1 MAENSISRR
10 RFLAASGGLGTS
22 LLAAL
27 ARPAETAQPRRRAGR
42 FVRTLTL
49 GDGPGSNRPPLN
61 QLVGSGLDARL
72 FTDLSG
78 LAAGA
83 MITPNDHFYVRTE
96 CPIGAAA
103 IHEWMLALGG
113 DVRRPQ
119 TLRFDTLERLV
130 SPMGTHLLECAGNT
144 NPNNY
149 GLMSVARW
157 DGIPLGALLDRIRP
171 VSPTSRV
178 LVAGVDDDQHPSR
191 TSTPGASWIFSRVE
205 LERARAFLATRMNG
219 APLPP
224 HHGAPIRLVVPG
236 WYGCAC
242 IKWVNR
248 IDLVAD
254 GAEATSQMR
263 EFAARTHQA
272 SDATRAREFSPAVID
287 VAAVPVRVEQW
298 AIDGR
303 PVYRIIGI
311 VWGGSVPTR
320 TLQIRFRTDGL
331 WVDVSDYRPPQSTA
345 TWSLWSH
352 DWRPAEPGRYQ
363 VVLRTKDPG
372 VRTRRLDLFFYVRS
386 VEITET

>member
-1 MAENSISRR
+1 MADNPISRR
-10 RFLAASGGLGTS
+10 RFLAASGGVGTS
-22 LLAAL
+22 LFAAL
-27 ARPAETAQPRRRAGR
+27 ASHAEGQPRPTGR

-49 GDGPGSNRPPLN
+49 GNAPGSNNPPLN
-61 QLVGSGLDARL
+61 QRLGAGLDARL

-83 MITPNDHFYVRTE
+83 MVTPNEHFFIRTE
-96 CPIGAAA
+96 SPVGADTIRA
-103 IHEWMLALGG
+103 WTLALGG

-119 TLRFDTLERLV
+119 TLRLDALERLV
-130 SPMGTHLLECAGNT
+130 APMGTHLLECAGNT

-157 DGIPLGALLDRIRP
+157 DGIPLGALLDRAQPASR
-171 VSPTSRV
+171 SSRV
-178 LVAGVDDDQHPSR
+178 LVAGVDDEQHPSR
-191 TSTPGASWIFSRVE
+191 TSTPGASWIFSRDE
-205 LERARAFLATRMNG
+205 LERARAFLATHMNG

-224 HHGAPIRLVVPG
+224 HHGAPLRLVVPG

-242 IKWVNR
+242 SKWVNR
-248 IDLVAD
+248 IDHVAD
-254 GAEATSQMR
+254 DTQATSQMR
-263 EFAARTHQA
+263 EFAARTHQ
-272 SDATRAREFSPAVID
+272 SPDATRASEFSPAVID

-311 VWGGSVPTR
+311 VWGGSVPAR
-320 TLQIRFRTDGL
+320 TLQIRFRTEGP

-352 DWRPAEPGRYQ
+352 EWRPAEPGRYQ
-363 VVLRTKDPG
+363 IVLRTTDPG
-372 VRTRRLDLFFYVRS
+372 IRTRRLDLFFYVRS